1 MTLVDQ
7 LEYQKKVERVYP
19 PIGIRVCPGCLR
31 EIPAAEMLPAYEPGG
46 GGYPDKFVCTACHY
60 KWMLAKAQAKTMAK
74 AKADIQKR
82 LARIRTQKEVD
93 FVGFVA
99 EVIQA
104 FGDTKT
110 AAMFMVKQIKEAA
123 EHGATTSAING
134 MLGVA
139 KMLAAAAEHQSRQIS
154 AEDLTDEDL
163 AAALDAHFGRIM
175 DEAQRDEVL
184 LKQESDGR

>member
-46 GGYPDKFVCTACHY
+46 GGHY

-123 EHGATTSAING
+123 EHGATATAVNG